1 VSKLD
6 GQSQNLGSCFASSDS
21 TTLTVGGGGGG
32 ATGYLEAIQAPGAAY
47 ITVGANSSHVPVA
60 EGVTAVWLGPDEL
73 NHQVTVASYNSSGA
87 RLQSINIDELITTVA
102 TPWSGPGPAPHASYG
117 PNP

>member
-1 VSKLD
+1 
-6 GQSQNLGSCFASSDS
+6 
-21 TTLTVGGGGGG
+21 
-32 ATGYLEAIQAPGAAY
+32 
-47 ITVGANSSHVPVA
+47 VA